1 LLNDALAF
9 ATREG
14 ALGYQAE
21 LTFRQGMMAYQRK
34 QTDQALSAL
43 ARAVALARQA
53 GGNRILAEIAI
64 DLARIQQTVGK
75 NAEAEATL
83 QEGIE
88 VARNMGEH
96 ILLPR
101 LLAELA
107 DLRVVQHRK
116 AEAGDLLEE
125 ANDVLEGLLTNA
137 SSPWVRSRV
146 IGGMDDVY
154 VSRIRLA
161 GASGEDPVRAFSVV
175 EQARGRSLLELLMS
189 TPVSDVK
196 MPPELRAG
204 ERRIAAL
211 QLQLL
216 RAKGRTERQ
225 RLLDQIFLAEEQLAP
240 TSTELFNRTRT
251 ATRTALTLKD
261 VQRALRL
268 DEVVVEF
275 ALADPD
281 SYAIVVTRSTAR
293 LRRLPGRSAIES
305 RVEPLLKAVRAGKNP
320 VEEARS
326 AGEILLDRSGPALGS
341 DYPRQRQQFHSSG
354 YASGKVR
361 TRPTQ

>member
-1 LLNDALAF
+1 MKVAESNGDVASLVRWLTLFGHGYVELGRPEQALDFYERALKVASTIPELQFPVMTYLGKSDALVKVGRSSEAERLLNDALAF
-9 ATREG
+9 ARREG

-34 QTDQALSAL
+34 QTDQALAAL
-43 ARAVALARQA
+43 ARAVDLARQA
-53 GGNRILAEIAI
+53 GGNRILAAIAI
-64 DLARIQQTVGK
+64 DLAKIQQTVGK
-75 NAEAEATL
+75 NAEADATL

-101 LLAELA
+101 LLAEMA
-107 DLRVVQHRK
+107 DLRFAQHRN

-146 IGGMDDVY
+146 IGGMNDVY

-161 GASGEDPVRAFSVV
+161 GASGEDPGRAFSVV

-216 RAKGRTERQ
+216 RAKGRTDRQ
-225 RLLDQIFLAEEQLAP
+225 RLLDRP
-240 TSTELFNRTRT
+240 CR
-251 ATRTALTLKD
+251 
-261 VQRALRL
+261 RA
-268 DEVVVEF
+268 
-275 ALADPD
+275 
-281 SYAIVVTRSTAR
+281 
-293 LRRLPGRSAIES
+293 
-305 RVEPLLKAVRAGKNP
+305 AG
-320 VEEARS
+320 S
-326 AGEILLDRSGPALGS
+326 DLDRT
-341 DYPRQRQQFHSSG
+341 
-354 YASGKVR
+354 V
-361 TRPTQ
+361 